1 MDEINRRKHQYCNQ
15 QQKDE
20 LVYLVREEPDLLIG
34 KLTNTFTYKDSER
47 KWIEIEREEPDLL
60 IGKLTNTF
68 TYKDSER
75 KWIEI
80 ESKLNAIPGGQKNW
94 KQWRKTWQDMK
105 SRTKLKG
112 AAISRYAKG
121 TGGGPPIKQITRV
134 DENILNVTNPTSVT
148 GDSSVAEAEI
158 EFIFE
163 DEEVQPL
170 PMQVSPHT
178 SSYIAPE
185 ILESTAEVEEEE
197 TVEVADTPRRKL
209 PPKRGRSTSIRMT
222 SAKASAF
229 LANLSAE
236 RLAFEKEKFEFEKSC
251 RLQKLA
257 IIERQAK
264 AIENLVKTKQI
275 FNSF

>member
-1 MDEINRRKHQYCNQ
+1 MDEINRRKHQYCSQ

-20 LVYLVREEPDLLIG
+20 LVNLVREEPDLLIG
-34 KLTNTFTYKDSER
+34 KLTNTFTYKDSEM
-47 KWIEIEREEPDLL
+47 
-60 IGKLTNTF
+60 
-68 TYKDSER
+68 

-105 SRTKLKG
+105 SRTKSKG

-121 TGGGPPIKQITRV
+121 NGGGPPIKQITRV
-134 DENILNVTNPTSVT
+134 DEKILNVSNPTSVT

-158 EFIFE
+158 DFIFEDEEVQPLPMQVNSSVAEAEIDFIFE

-197 TVEVADTPRRKL
+197 TVEVADTPRRKMA
-209 PPKRGRSTSIRMT
+209 PKRGRSTSIRMT
-222 SAKASAF
+222 SVKASAS

-236 RLAFEKEKFEFEKSC
+236 RLAFQKEKFEFEKSY

-257 IIERQAK
+257 IMERQAK
-264 AIENLVKTKQI
+264 AIENLVKNK
-275 FNSF
+275 